1 MDTIAQIKPAI
12 ATVVNFGVSGLH
24 LRDTEKTEKPNADRI
39 PNKRPKNEPL
49 LVLPNAII
57 IIPIAAIIIAIQTLN
72 EILSF
77 KNKKPKNA
85 VMKGMAAKH
94 NKVIAAEVFVIDQIN
109 VIMAIPSQ
117 CSQLILIFQLFYN
130 SYKRKIPLQ
139 RINTN

>member
-24 LRDTEKTEKPNADRI
+24 LSDTEKTEKPTADRI

-94 NKVIAAEVFVIDQIN
+94 NKVIAAEVFVIDQIK
-109 VIMAIPSQ
+109 VIMAIPSPV
-117 CSQLILIFQLFYN
+117 LPIN
-130 SYKRKIPLQ
+130 PDIPTFL
-139 RINTN
+139 

>member
-1 MDTIAQIKPAI
+1 MDTIAQNKPAI

-24 LRDTEKTEKPNADRI
+24 RSDTEKTEKPTADRI

-57 IIPIAAIIIAIQTLN
+57 IIPIAAIIIAIQTFS

-85 VMKGMAAKH
+85 VMNGMAAKH

-109 VIMAIPSQ
+109 VIIAIPNPA
-117 CSQLILIFQLFYN
+117 L
-130 SYKRKIPLQ
+130 P
-139 RINTN
+139 INPDTPTFL